1 MLNQRKNVKS
11 NKQKIIKI
19 EDIIDE
25 SYSNEKYKF
34 KLIIQTEKD
43 FKNLIDDFFQFK
55 YYLVIYFHNYIL

>member
-43 FKNLIDDFFQFK
+43 FKNLIDDFFFNR
-55 YYLVIYFHNYIL
+55 LCF